1 MMDRHQK
8 EALPLPHQL
17 ILQDRSKLEL
27 SGITEV
33 DSFDENSVQCYTSLG
48 HLTVR
53 GSNLRVSR
61 LDIDGT
67 SLSVEGHIESLT
79 YTDVRKGGLFGRL
92 LR

>member
-1 MMDRHQK
+1 MERRDK
-8 EALPLPHQL
+8 ELMPIPHQL
-17 ILQDRSKLEL
+17 IMQDRTKLEL
-27 SGITEV
+27 SGVIEV
-33 DSFDENSVQCYTSLG
+33 DSFDETVVLCRTSCGLLSIHG
-48 HLTVR
+48 NDLHVF
-53 GSNLRVSR
+53 R